1 MSGGPIEA
9 AAILPGSG
17 GYRGAVSF
25 DLDFASSCAPPT
37 GLKTIVG
44 ALIQSVKKLADVM
57 ILTVFC
63 LSVFALIGLQLF
75 MGNLRQKCVRS
86 TAHCVNGSLA
96 ANVSFF
102 CNNKTW
108 ASIRDFNNDEGE
120 LTPSPG
126 GMGLWTE
133 PGLELRWRNPRLQ
146 LLIWNQLL
154 PLVSAVHQAAEMSP
168 SDSCIDL

>member
-17 GYRGAVSF
+17 GYRGAVTF
-25 DLDFASSCAPPT
+25 DLDLASSCAPPT

-86 TAHCVNGSLA
+86 TVHCVNGSLA

-120 LTPSPG
+120 LTLSPG
-126 GMGLWTE
+126 GMGLWAE
-133 PGLELRWRNPRLQ
+133 PGPELWWRNPRLQ

-168 SDSCIDL
+168 SGSRIDL